1 MIHRATS
8 VEDSEVVWCSC
19 LEGLTTSQNLSF
31 RLTPHGFSVDQSYQ
45 LMPKKSPKSP
55 KPDFSWETKISES
68 SFWDRP
74 PATNLKPT
82 SELNIQYLTFQCT
95 WLVNSNPY
103 TNVFFHMYFT
113 IQTAVMDVTPPPQS
127 QAFKNPEIGQLVTLL
142 RPTQHLKMFWKN
154 QRKKAADFT
163 VDIRGPSILCALKG
177 CMSRVSIHHPSG
189 LNWHQVT

>member
-31 RLTPHGFSVDQSYQ
+31 RLTPHGFSS
-45 LMPKKSPKSP
+45 
-55 KPDFSWETKISES
+55 TK
-68 SFWDRP
+68 
-74 PATNLKPT
+74 ATNWCRKSRQIPKWFFVGDENFREQFLEQAKATNPKPT